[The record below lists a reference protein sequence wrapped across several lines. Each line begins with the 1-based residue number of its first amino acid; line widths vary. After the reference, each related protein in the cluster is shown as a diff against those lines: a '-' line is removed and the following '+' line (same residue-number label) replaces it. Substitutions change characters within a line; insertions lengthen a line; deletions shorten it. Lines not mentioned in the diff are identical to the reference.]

1 MKASAA
7 SVRRSL
13 SLLLGSI
20 ALVGLAAG
28 YCLGRAGGGGGGGH
42 ASSSHSYSGSHGSY
56 SGQGDNG
63 PVVMLLLLVVVVV
76 LVYVVV
82 QNLQLKTELNEKFAA
97 VRNLTAELEKR
108 DPLWNLQTMTS
119 RVNEVFFKVQ
129 AAWTQRNQDLARDC
143 MSHQLYQR
151 HKTQTDQMLAAKT
164 RNVLENIQLAE
175 VLIYSVSDYHDD
187 ARDTFAAQ
195 LTGSM
200 IDYTVKEAHGYVT
213 VGDRVNAEEFTEV
226 WFFVRHNNQW
236 LLNAI
241 APLATAEIIGHGR
254 SYSEN
259 QTNGRSEESQPEQ
272 IRNEVNNGTVES
284 SIW

>member
-1 MKASAA
+1 MKTSETP
-7 SVRRSL
+7 VRRPL
-13 SLLLGSI
+13 SILLGGI

-42 ASSSHSYSGSHGSY
+42 ASSSHGYSSSHGSY

-63 PVVMLLLLVVVVV
+63 LMVMVLIFVIVAM
-76 LVYVVV
+76 LVYVAV
-82 QNLQLKTELNEKFAA
+82 QNLQLKTELNDKFIA

-108 DPLWNLQTMTS
+108 DPLWDLQTMTS

-129 AAWTQRNQDLARDC
+129 AAWTERNQDLARDC
-143 MSHQLYQR
+143 MSDPLYYR
-151 HKTQTDQMLAAKT
+151 HKAQTDQMLATKT

-175 VLIYSVSDYHDD
+175 ILVYSVSDYQDD

-200 IDYTVKEAHGYVT
+200 IDYTVKQAHGYVT
-213 VGDRVNAEEFTEV
+213 VGDRVNAEAFTEV
-226 WFFVRHNNQW
+226 WFFVRRNNQW

-241 APLATAEIIGHGR
+241 APLATAEIISHGR

-259 QTNGRSEESQPEQ
+259 QTNCGEESQTEQ
-272 IRNEVNNGTVES
+272 IENEVNNGTVES
-284 SIW
+284 PIW